1 MSDPT
6 PTTQPSRPKLP
17 VIVIGAGEH
26 AKVLLDALS
35 LLGAQVLFVTDHD
48 QARHGRTIGGVRVAG
63 DDVLV
68 RNHDPSEVLLVNAV
82 GSVTRPSARR
92 AVYLK
97 LREEGYRFASVI
109 HPKAIIAPSAQL
121 ADAVQI
127 MAGVVV
133 QPDAVLGENVL
144 VNSRASIDH
153 DCRIDAHVHLAPGAT
168 LSGSVHVG
176 ETSHIGTNATVIQGI
191 TIGREVVV
199 GAGAVVVRDVPD
211 EMTVVGVPAK
221 PTGQAKQTFSPPPAK
236 AAASTPTEGEF
247 PAEGGCNIL
256 LSAAGRR
263 VALMH
268 LLRGS
273 LDELG
278 FAGQIL
284 ATDITALSSAYQ
296 AAGAKRLVPD
306 YRDRRCL
313 DALLGLCREY
323 HIRLI
328 IPTIDPDLPFYARH
342 RAAFADLGVHLH
354 LSSLETI
361 TIGND
366 KQATHQWL
374 IAQGLPTVRQCPAEQ
389 LLVDQGDWS
398 YPLFV
403 KPRKGSSSIG
413 AARVDDRASLAH
425 AIRGGSYITQTLAP
439 GQEYT
444 VDVYLD
450 PDGLC
455 RCAVPRLRL
464 ETRSGEVSKGVAA
477 REAAVIDLARRVAEA
492 LPGAR
497 GVLNIQI
504 FYDKPSGQLNVI
516 EINPRFGGGY
526 PLTHAAGAPM
536 ARWVIEEA
544 MGLPCT
550 ARDDQWQDGLVML
563 RYDEAVFVTREQAG
577 LAESGEP

>member
-1 MSDPT
+1 MTDPT
-6 PTTQPSRPKLP
+6 PLIQPRKPELP

-26 AKVLLDALS
+26 AKVLIDVLN

-48 QARHGRTIGGVRVAG
+48 PARRGRTIGGVRVAG

-68 RNHDPSEVLLVNAV
+68 HDHDPGAVLLVNAV
-82 GSVTRPSARR
+82 GSVSRPTARR
-92 AVYLK
+92 SVYLK
-97 LREEGYRFASVI
+97 LREQGYRFASVI
-109 HPKAIIAPSAQL
+109 HPRSIIAPSVRL
-121 ADAVQI
+121 GEAVQV
-127 MAGVVV
+127 MAGAVV
-133 QPDAVLGENVL
+133 QPDAVLGENAL
-144 VNSRASIDH
+144 INSRASVDH
-153 DCRIDAHVHLAPGAT
+153 DCVIGAHTHLAPGAT

-176 ETSHIGTNATVIQGI
+176 HTSHLGTNATVIQGVR
-191 TIGREVVV
+191 IGDEVIV

-211 EMTVVGVPAK
+211 GLTVVGVPAK
-221 PTGQAKQTFSPPPAK
+221 PAGDAKVKSAQAPARPAAK
-236 AAASTPTEGEF
+236 ASEAVF

-263 VALMH
+263 VALMQ
-268 LLRGS
+268 LLRDS

-278 FAGQIL
+278 IKGEIL

-306 YRDRRCL
+306 YRDRQCL
-313 DALLGLCREY
+313 HALLDLCREY
-323 HIRLI
+323 HINLI
-328 IPTIDPDLPFYARH
+328 IPTIDPDLPFYAQH
-342 RAAFADLGVHLH
+342 HAAFADLGVALH
-354 LSSLETI
+354 LSSLQTI
-361 TIGND
+361 NIGND
-366 KQATHQWL
+366 KQATHEWL
-374 IAQGLPTVRQCPAEQ
+374 LAQGLPTVRQRPAEE
-389 LLVDQGDWS
+389 LLADRSGWA

-413 AARVDDRASLAH
+413 AARVDDRASLEH
-425 AIRGGSYITQTLAP
+425 ATRGGHYIAQTIAP
-439 GQEYT
+439 GNEYT

-455 RCAVPRLRL
+455 RCVLPRLRL
-464 ETRSGEVSKGVAA
+464 ETRSGEVSKGVAV
-477 REAAVIDLARRVAEA
+477 REPAVIDLARRVAEA

-504 FYDKPSGQLNVI
+504 FYDKPTGELNVI

-526 PLTHAAGAPM
+526 PLTHAAGAHM
-536 ARWVIEEA
+536 TRWVIEEA

-563 RYDEAVFVTREQAG
+563 RYDEAVFVTRQQAG
-577 LAESGEP
+577 LADSGEL